1 VPADGGIAAIGRD
14 TVQPKFCGI
23 EDPECEACQ

>member
-1 VPADGGIAAIGRD
+1 VPADGGVAAIGRD
-14 TVQPKFCGI
+14 AVQPKFCGI